1 MTRDAGVEKISGKP
15 GAIQKLLLRIDL
27 QDAAEPDKGI
37 GMDLIEFGRMIGHE
51 SRVQILLALMGG
63 KALPAGELAYRA
75 GVSSQTASSHLNDLQ
90 NAGMIKVRK
99 CGRFRYFEIA
109 GNEVASLLEGLAVS
123 LPDQTHPKP
132 QSPIAPNLKK
142 ARFCY
147 DHLAGELGVAVSQRL
162 VQIGALE
169 LRDDRYS
176 LPQGGHPIYK
186 QLGIDLAA
194 VVSKRRKTSP
204 RCVDWS
210 ERLPHVAGSLG
221 SAIASQLLDRKY
233 ICRSRDDRSVSV
245 SDEGVQ
251 FFTGTLGLNSIIF
264 SAI

>member
-1 MTRDAGVEKISGKP
+1 MLKKSLESP
-15 GAIQKLLLRIDL
+15 GTNQKLLLRIDL

-75 GVSSQTASSHLNDLQ
+75 GVSNQTASSHLNDLQ
-90 NAGMIKVRK
+90 NTGMIKVRK

-109 GNEVASLLEGLAVS
+109 DNEVASLLEGLAVS

-162 VQIGALE
+162 LQIGALE

-186 QLGIDLAA
+186 QLGIDLVA

-221 SAIASQLLDRKY
+221 SAIASQFLDRKY

-251 FFTGTLGLNSIIF
+251 FFTGTLGLNSIVF
-264 SAI
+264 SAA

>member
-1 MTRDAGVEKISGKP
+1 MLNKNSPETP
-15 GAIQKLLLRIDL
+15 GQFK
-27 QDAAEPDKGI
+27 PDKGI

-109 GNEVASLLEGLAVS
+109 SSELASLLEGLAVN
-123 LPDQTHPKP
+123 LPDRTHPKP

-147 DHLAGELGVAVSQRL
+147 DHLAGELGVAVSERL

-169 LRDDRYS
+169 LHDDRYS

-221 SAIASQLLDRKY
+221 SAIASQLLDRNY

-245 SDEGVQ
+245 SNEGAL
-251 FFTGTLGLNSIIF
+251 FLTSTLGLKGITF
-264 SAI
+264 SVT

>member
-1 MTRDAGVEKISGKP
+1 
-15 GAIQKLLLRIDL
+15 
-27 QDAAEPDKGI
+27 
-37 GMDLIEFGRMIGHE
+37 MDLIEFGRMIGHE
-51 SRVQILLALMGG
+51 SRVQILLALMGR

-75 GVSSQTASSHLNDLQ
+75 GVSNQTASSHLNDLQ

-109 GNEVASLLEGLAVS
+109 DSELASLLEGLAVN

-147 DHLAGELGVAVSQRL
+147 DHLAGELGVAISRRL

-169 LRDDRYS
+169 LHDDRYS

-186 QLGIDLAA
+186 KLGIDLAE

-221 SAIASQLLDRKY
+221 SAIASQLLDRNY

-245 SDEGVQ
+245 SDEGVL
-251 FFTGTLGLNSIIF
+251 FLTSTLGLNGIKF
-264 SAI
+264 SAT

>member
-1 MTRDAGVEKISGKP
+1 ML
-15 GAIQKLLLRIDL
+15 QIDL
-27 QDAAEPDKGI
+27 QDAVEQDKGI
-37 GMDLIEFGRMIGHE
+37 EMDLIEFGRMIGHE

-109 GNEVASLLEGLAVS
+109 GNELASLLEGLAVN
-123 LPDQTHPKP
+123 LPDRTHPKL

-147 DHLAGELGVAVSQRL
+147 DHLAGELGVAVSERL
-162 VQIGALE
+162 VHVGALE
-169 LRDDRYS
+169 LRDDGYS

-186 QLGIDLAA
+186 KLGIDLAE
-194 VVSKRRKTSP
+194 VISKRRKTSP

-221 SAIASQLLDRKY
+221 SAIASQLLDRNY

-245 SDEGVQ
+245 SDEGVL
-251 FFTGTLGLNSIIF
+251 FLTITLGLNGKTF
-264 SAI
+264 SAT